1 MSAMLSCIFIAIL
14 CCAAIDVQGSEMHEH
29 HRIVSAA
36 VAPFVFPQLYKCP
49 ATSINPDNE
58 FKGQS
63 QEDVW
68 IYKNLVAT
76 LPESEQIAG
85 TFVEIGAVDGLF
97 LSNTWFFE
105 KKLDWRGILIEGHPL
120 NQVKLRENAPI
131 HRKNAA
137 AFTNAICH
145 LKDGRPN
152 TLNFTMTADAVGA
165 DVNQANKEFM
175 NFRHKDE
182 KGVVPSDCIPI
193 QQIFEVTN
201 MLDIDFFSLDV
212 EGSEYA
218 VLETIDFAVTN
229 IQALLVELD
238 GGDPERDQKIRELL
252 EKHGFVNSAKTIGS
266 VRQICLDVHPDGYGC
281 TINEV
286 FLNPNYHAR
295 KRPKQYYKFGTSTRC

>member
-1 MSAMLSCIFIAIL
+1 MLLASMLAL
-14 CCAAIDVQGSEMHEH
+14 LNANEH
-29 HRIVSAA
+29 HDHHRMMSAA
-36 VAPFVFPQLYKCP
+36 VAPFAFPQLYKCP
-49 ATSINPDNE
+49 NYSVIPESE

-68 IYKNLVAT
+68 IYKNLVAN
-76 LPESEQIAG
+76 LPEKEQYAG

-105 KKLDWRGILIEGHPL
+105 KKFDWRGILIEGHPT

-131 HRKNAA
+131 HRKNSA

-145 LKDGRPN
+145 LKDGHPG
-152 TLNFTMTADAVGA
+152 TLNFTIGALALGA
-165 DVNQANKEFM
+165 DVNQANKNFM
-175 NFRHKDE
+175 ERLHKDE
-182 KGVVPSDCIPI
+182 NGTVPTDCIPI

-218 VLETIDFAVTN
+218 VLETIDFSVTN
-229 IQALLVELD
+229 IRALLVELD
-238 GGDPERDQKIRELL
+238 GGDPERDQKIRDFL
-252 EKHGFVNSAKTIGS
+252 EKRGFENSAKTIGS

-281 TINEV
+281 TTNEV
-286 FLNPNYHAR
+286 FLNPSYQSR
-295 KRPKQYYKFGTSTRC
+295 KRTKQYYKYGTSSRCEA